1 MPLGSG
7 ELLNIKCVSV
17 NNQQYIVRPTLI
29 NLNPDELHYYPFIV
43 SIDRFNGSFNSVNYP
58 FHRIWVPKDRG
69 HQSESIYMVKG
80 INKLTTLAKDT
91 SCDCRCKFDGRKCS

>member
-7 ELLNIKCVSV
+7 ELLSIKCVSV

-43 SIDRFNGSFNSVNYP
+43 SINRFNGSVNSVNYP
-58 FHRIWVPKDRG
+58 FHRIWVTKDRR
-69 HQSESIYMVKG
+69 HQSESIYMIKG
-80 INKLTTLAKDT
+80 INKLTILAKDT
-91 SCDCRCKFDGRKCS
+91 SCDRRCKFDGRKYS